1 MTGVLG
7 FRFEEPLWLLAAL
20 ACPLIVAAALL
31 RERTARA
38 VLFPG
43 VSRLSRVPTTWR
55 ARLRHS
61 PVALAGLG
69 LALAAVA
76 MARPQHGSLKQSAS
90 TEGVDIVIAL
100 DVSGSMAAEDF
111 LPRNRIEVAKSV
123 VSTFIRRRPN
133 DRIGLVV
140 FASKCLTKS
149 PPTTDTALL
158 LRQLDDVH
166 LDMLPD
172 GTAIGSGMATALARL
187 RRSSAKSKVI
197 VLVTD
202 GGNNTGE
209 IDPATATDMARAMGV
224 RVYTVGVGKGGV
236 VPMPVKVR
244 DGFSGAIVTRV
255 MQVQVD
261 IDEGLLKTIA
271 TRTGGEFFRATD
283 SASMRLTF
291 DRIDEL
297 EKSEIK
303 LTKYTRYRELFRPY
317 LTAAAALLLAAAGAW
332 AFGIRVAPV

>member
-1 MTGVLG
+1 MTDVLG
-7 FRFEEPLWLLAAL
+7 FRFQEPLWLLAAL
-20 ACPLIVAAALL
+20 AGPLVVAAAVL
-31 RERTARA
+31 RERTGRA
-38 VLFPG
+38 LIFPG
-43 VSRLSRVPTTWR
+43 LSRSGKASPTWR
-55 ARLRHS
+55 TGLRHL
-61 PVALAGLG
+61 PVTLAGLG

-76 MARPQHGSLKQSAS
+76 LARPQHGSLKQNAT

-100 DVSGSMAAEDF
+100 DVSGSMAAQDF
-111 LPRNRIEVAKSV
+111 LPRNRLEVARSV
-123 VSTFIRRRPN
+123 VSSFIKRRPN

-149 PPTTDTALL
+149 PLTTDTALL

-187 RRSSAKSKVI
+187 RRSQAKSKVL

-236 VPMPVKVR
+236 VPVPVRVR
-244 DGFSGAIVTRV
+244 DDFTGAVVTRV
-255 MQVQVD
+255 MPMQVD
-261 IDEGLLKTIA
+261 IDEGLLKMIA
-271 TRTGGEFFRATD
+271 TRTGAEFFRATD
-283 SASMRLTF
+283 SASMRVIF
-291 DRIDEL
+291 DRIDRL

-303 LTKYTRYRELFRPY
+303 LTSYTRYRELFRPY
-317 LTAAAALLLAAAGAW
+317 LTTAAALLLAASAAW
-332 AFGIRVAPV
+332 ATGLRVAPA